1 MKRNKI
7 RASVIAAIGTVAIAA
22 FNWFVLKSDPVKTAL
37 SLATV
42 ALYFSL
48 RNDLLRDED

>member
-1 MKRNKI
+1 MKRNKV
-7 RASVIAAIGTVAIAA
+7 RASVIAAICTVAIAA
-22 FNWFVLKSDPVKTAL
+22 FDWFVFKSDTGQIAA

>member
-7 RASVIAAIGTVAIAA
+7 IASVIAAIGTIAIAA
-22 FNWFVLKSDPVKTAL
+22 FEWFVLKSDPVKNAFV
-37 SLATV
+37 LATV

-48 RNDLLRDED
+48 RNDLLSED

>member
-1 MKRNKI
+1 MKKNKI
-7 RASVIAAIGTVAIAA
+7 RASVIAAICTIVIAFFDWFVFESDTGQIAA
-22 FNWFVLKSDPVKTAL
+22 

-48 RNDLLRDED
+48 RNDLLSED